1 MSSTNRRTLFTGLS
15 FQFATRGWWW
25 TSRAA
30 ILTDA
35 PEVYRH
41 QQRRSQWKQDHMTN
55 VEADQRRLT
64 YRATADQH
72 LIDGIAQER
81 RIRGQVRTYRNSPD
95 RDVVPGKQIAGKTQE

>member
-15 FQFATRGWWW
+15 FQFATRGGWR

-30 ILTDA
+30 VLTDA
-35 PEVYRH
+35 PEVDRH

-64 YRATADQH
+64 YRATTDQH
-72 LIDGIAQER
+72 LIHGIAQER
-81 RIRGQVRTYRNSPD
+81 SIRGQVRAYRDSPD
-95 RDVVPGKQIAGKTQE
+95 RNLVPGEQIAGKTQE